1 MVTHFKSFV
10 DSSTNF
16 FKVFSIRSSHKGPV
30 HYPCNGK
37 MDCHFALCVC
47 VCVCVCVCWKGG
59 VKGNN
64 SLIDVSHHT
73 MRFYSPELI
82 STDQPN
88 VLDVVT

>member
-1 MVTHFKSFV
+1 MLVSQ
-10 DSSTNF
+10 
-16 FKVFSIRSSHKGPV
+16 GPSPLSLYWENGLPF
-30 HYPCNGK
+30 YP
-37 MDCHFALCVC
+37 VC
-47 VCVCVCVCWKGG
+47 VCVCVLKGG

-73 MRFYSPELI
+73 TRFYSPELI